1 MEKTARYGGGM
12 KKKEEKKGTHD
23 FTRYDFTL
31 TRCLKVGG
39 QKGFRIGADNF
50 LNPLSRPLASRDPYN
65 FELFASL

>member
-12 KKKEEKKGTHD
+12 KKKEKKKKKKKKTQD

-50 LNPLSRPLASRDPYN
+50 LNCLVSSACV
-65 FELFASL
+65 